1 MKKYKIRIEYDCQ
14 PETKGAVMAKSREA
28 ARKVVTPNPA
38 YKVTKIFCEEIP
50 LNQACLFSDDW
61 DERIEKWKMENETH
75 VNYLVSLDMLHAQA
89 LNDLQRAWG
98 STSVNRVFARLLE
111 EAVQRL
117 PKLR

>member
-28 ARKVVTPNPA
+28 ALKVVTPNPA

-61 DERIEKWKMENETH
+61 DERIEKWKMENRKH
-75 VNYLVSLDMLHAQA
+75 MLIIWSAGCMP
-89 LNDLQRAWG
+89 R
-98 STSVNRVFARLLE
+98 
-111 EAVQRL
+111 
-117 PKLR
+117 P